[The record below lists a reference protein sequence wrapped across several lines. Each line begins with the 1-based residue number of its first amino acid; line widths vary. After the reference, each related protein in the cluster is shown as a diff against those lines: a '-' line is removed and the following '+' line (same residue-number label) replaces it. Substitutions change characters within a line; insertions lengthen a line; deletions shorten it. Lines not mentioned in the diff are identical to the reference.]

1 VFGESF
7 AGLSYLMGED
17 LRFLHLGVFSL
28 KVGVAVWLVCNLG
41 GPSYVVGGDL
51 HCLHLGVL
59 SLEVGISMLEW
70 ASIHAGWR
78 CCHLTFCFLSG

>member
-1 VFGESF
+1 MVYLFSTNRFSFGGHSEQVFGESF
-7 AGLSYLMGED
+7 AGLSYLLGED

-59 SLEVGISMLEW
+59 SLEVG
-70 ASIHAGWR
+70 GVV
-78 CCHLTFCFLSG
+78 